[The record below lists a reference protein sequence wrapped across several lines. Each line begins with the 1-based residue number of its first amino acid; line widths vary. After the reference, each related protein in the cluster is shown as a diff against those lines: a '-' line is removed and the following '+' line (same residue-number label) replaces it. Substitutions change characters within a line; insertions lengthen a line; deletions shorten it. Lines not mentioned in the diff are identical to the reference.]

1 MASGT
6 GTDPQDWPPTASGA
20 MAEPG
25 GRDQIDVLLVEDD
38 DGDALLVEDVLGGTL
53 PGTRVHRSSS
63 LAEALDS
70 LGPGIDCVVLDLRL
84 PDAEGL
90 ETVIRLRDT
99 APELPLI
106 VLTGLD
112 DEAAGV
118 AAVAAGAQDYLVKGD
133 DDHGRLARAI
143 RYSIGRRQA
152 ADAQQQLRL
161 AEVQAREVARLERGL
176 APKPVIEEPSIW
188 VASKYCAGRNRA
200 LLGGDFF
207 DVAEAPDGRL
217 RAMVGDVCGHG
228 PDEAALGVCLRAAW
242 RALAV
247 SGVAGAVAVRAL
259 ERVLEH
265 EREIPHL
272 FATLCTV
279 EVRPSDGAA
288 EILLAGHPPPVLI
301 DGAAVTIMPETPRG
315 PAIGIVEGTWPLMPM
330 TLPAG
335 WTMLL
340 YTDGITDARIE
351 GEDGERLGTDG
362 LERLVS
368 EHVDTH
374 PDWRTRPD
382 ELLEQLIARAEALN
396 GGALTDD
403 VALLLVGSLA

>member
-1 MASGT
+1 M
-6 GTDPQDWPPTASGA
+6 
-20 MAEPG
+20 
-25 GRDQIDVLLVEDD
+25 
-38 DGDALLVEDVLGGTL
+38 EDVLGGTL

-335 WTMLL
+335 GRCCSTPTASPMRGSKARTGSASVPMAWSGSSPSTWTP
-340 YTDGITDARIE
+340 TPIGARVRMSSSSSSSR
-351 GEDGERLGTDG
+351 G
-362 LERLVS
+362 
-368 EHVDTH
+368 
-374 PDWRTRPD
+374 
-382 ELLEQLIARAEALN
+382 AEALN